1 MQFRWQSFD
10 FAHVPMVYGGHVTIV
25 PSDRDRIPTR
35 SGDSTAVSGVTMP
48 TYSIALFELLGFGS
62 GHAVPQ

>member
-1 MQFRWQSFD
+1 
-10 FAHVPMVYGGHVTIV
+10 MVYGGHVTIV